1 MQTAEDLREKTKE
14 RKKALDKIKKK
25 YKHIVKKNN
34 HLLKKKKKKAEDEA
48 FLQATQQVEMDLKQ
62 KEMTE

>member
-1 MQTAEDLREKTKE
+1 MAVKEDKEYKDKVKAKAQSLDDEIEDNISEFMQTAADLREKTAI

-34 HLLKKKKKKAEDEA
+34 HL
-48 FLQATQQVEMDLKQ
+48 
-62 KEMTE
+62 